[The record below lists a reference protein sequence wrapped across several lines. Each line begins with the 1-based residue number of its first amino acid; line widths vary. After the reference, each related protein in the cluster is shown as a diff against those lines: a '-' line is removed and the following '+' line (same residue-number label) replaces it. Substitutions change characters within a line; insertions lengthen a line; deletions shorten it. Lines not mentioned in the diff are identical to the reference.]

1 MGGKVGVMVEATDFV
16 AGNEETLHDVALQ
29 IAASK
34 PSYVTE
40 EEVPASV
47 IEKEKEIMLVQMQ
60 NDEKNAK
67 KPKEI
72 LEKIVM
78 GKIGKFYSE
87 NCLLKQAFVKDDTQ
101 TVEQV
106 IGKKFKVV
114 RFVRWEMGE
123 GIEKK
128 QENLQDEV
136 AKQVEAMK
144 KN

>member
-1 MGGKVGVMVEATDFV
+1 
-16 AGNEETLHDVALQ
+16 
-29 IAASK
+29 
-34 PSYVTE
+34 
-40 EEVPASV
+40 
-47 IEKEKEIMLVQMQ
+47 MQ

-78 GKIGKFYSE
+78 GKMGKFYSE
-87 NCLLKQAFVKDDTQ
+87 NCLLKQAFVKDDSQ

-106 IGKKFKVV
+106 IGKKFKVA

-128 QENLQDEV
+128 HENLQDEV
-136 AKQVEAMK
+136 AKQVETMK